1 VSDVGGV
8 RCRRDGGA
16 ETPTAQK
23 AVVKRP
29 AAKQVPTKKAA
40 AKKTVSL
47 KREAGCMHVRT
58 PVDWRPATPGP
69 VASL

>member
-1 VSDVGGV
+1 
-8 RCRRDGGA
+8 
-16 ETPTAQK
+16 
-23 AVVKRP
+23 VKRP